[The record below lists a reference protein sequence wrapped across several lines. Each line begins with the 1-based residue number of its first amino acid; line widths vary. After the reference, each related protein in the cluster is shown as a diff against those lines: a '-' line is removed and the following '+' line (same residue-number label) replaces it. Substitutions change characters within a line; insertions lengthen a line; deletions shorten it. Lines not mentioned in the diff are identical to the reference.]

1 MPDMDLKK
9 IILVAALIAVAVVV
23 FLVKEA
29 INKKKGES
37 GEDLAKVRQVIDKLL
52 PGSGSYTTAY
62 ATYMSDQSVGNR
74 ISKYYY
80 HYAIAFKPGSLFVVP
95 IKYSGGEISFQGS
108 GTMLTKSIHSF
119 LLLRRF
125 YLPCGRFRG
134 NHITASARILPNVR
148 HRSARN
154 WPKKGCFDKF
164 AKKRGPLK
172 RGPRSA
178 ERVS

>member
-9 IILVAALIAVAVVV
+9 IILVAAFIAVAVVV

-108 GTMLTKSIHSF
+108 GTMLTKDN
-119 LLLRRF
+119 LGKLK
-125 YLPCGRFRG
+125 
-134 NHITASARILPNVR
+134 
-148 HRSARN
+148 
-154 WPKKGCFDKF
+154 PKGDSCAFFDKSGKELCTF
-164 AKKRGPLK
+164 CVYASNTRQDKYQPFNIQQKEQAEAYEEFLK
-172 RGPRSA
+172 DLISQVNG
-178 ERVS
+178 

>member
-9 IILVAALIAVAVVV
+9 IILVAAFIAVAVVV

-52 PGSGSYTTAY
+52 PGSGSYT
-62 ATYMSDQSVGNR
+62 TYMSDQSVGNR

-108 GTMLTKSIHSF
+108 GTMLTKDN
-119 LLLRRF
+119 LGKLK
-125 YLPCGRFRG
+125 PKG
-134 NHITASARILPNVR
+134 NSCAF
-148 HRSARN
+148 
-154 WPKKGCFDKF
+154 FDKSGKLVCAF
-164 AKKRGPLK
+164 FVYASNTSQDKYQPFNIQQTEQAEAYEEILK
-172 RGPRSA
+172 D
-178 ERVS
+178 